1 MGLKIT
7 LEKLNRKIIE
17 TRKILIVL
25 SDYFRML
32 SHWRKFQQHN
42 ILGYNSA
49 KFDLQ
54 ILVPYIVDYGKRNKL
69 KVKVLKR
76 GNAYLSLTID
86 TLIFKGTLT

>member
-1 MGLKIT
+1 
-7 LEKLNRKIIE
+7 
-17 TRKILIVL
+17 
-25 SDYFRML
+25 ML

-54 ILVPYIVDYGKRNKL
+54 ILMPYIVDYGKRNKL
-69 KVKVLKR
+69 AVKVLKR

-86 TLIFKGTLT
+86 TLIFKGT